1 MYDRSEVPAA
11 FACARDAAA
20 DKATERQ
27 VKFILGLLE
36 ERDLFA
42 SPKWFDA
49 YNAMDA
55 EEYAAAM
62 ERFKAA
68 IPQLTKKAASAWI
81 EKLLALPKKPK
92 AKRDDTDV
100 PAVPAGRYALE
111 DTADDLNPVK
121 FYKVN
126 HGKKGGRW
134 EGFIFVDRFV
144 SDETFP
150 VKGSQRVAVLKAIAA
165 NPLEAAQRFGRE
177 ENRCCICGRRLTRRL
192 SRHLGIGPVCG
203 ERNGWINADALAV
216 AREEIRAMGL
226 DPNEE
231 VADEPETTD
240 SAVRAQLAFAP
251 ATAPEDPFA
260 PGESF

>member
-1 MYDRSEVPAA
+1 MYARSAVPAHVA
-11 FACARDAAA
+11 GNHA

-27 VKFILGLLE
+27 VSFIRSLLD

-49 YNAMDA
+49 VNAMDH
-55 EEYAAAM
+55 EEYAAHLA
-62 ERFKAA
+62 RVKADVVN
-68 IPQLTKKAASAWI
+68 LTKKQASAYI
-81 EKLLALPKKPK
+81 TALMALPKQPK

-111 DTADDLNPVK
+111 DPSDDLNPIK

-126 HGKKGGRW
+126 HGKAGGRW

-165 NPLEAAQRFGRE
+165 DPLAAAQLFGRE
-177 ENRCCICGRRLTRRL
+177 ERACCKCGRRLTRRL

-203 ERNGWINADALAV
+203 QRNGWFDGDMIAS
-216 AREEIRAMGL
+216 ARRELEAMGL
-226 DPNEE
+226 DPDEE
-231 VADEPETTD
+231 VSEE
-240 SAVRAQLAFAP
+240 L
-251 ATAPEDPFA
+251 
-260 PGESF
+260 